1 MRQKPII
8 GAAERFYLNASLGRN
23 GWWRWGFGF
32 VGIILIWQGIGAIPW
47 LVACQYLRG
56 AQTLNFSCDGVTISG
71 DSLVPHFVLSFYPF
85 IIGIIGVW
93 LAVKLL
99 HRKDLTHVVTG
110 RASFDYNRTVYAILI
125 GLILY
130 SGWFLVGVAVFQ
142 DEIRF
147 QAPNFWEYLTF
158 FLFAIVLVPYQ
169 AGFEEVFFR
178 GYILQRFILLGRSK
192 WFLVSASAV
201 VFVLPHLL
209 NPEPWAYGPVPYIL
223 SLLLFGAFVTVI
235 TLLDGGIE
243 LAVGYHALNN
253 LFITLVSNT
262 EVSAVQTPSL
272 FVVPIGKYELVPGLL
287 MEVAIYALAV
297 LIFNLK
303 YGWFRWRN

>member
-1 MRQKPII
+1 M
-8 GAAERFYLNASLGRN
+8 
-23 GWWRWGFGF
+23 
-32 VGIILIWQGIGAIPW
+32 
-47 LVACQYLRG
+47 VACQYLRG
-56 AQTLNFSCDGVTISG
+56 AQTPNFSCDWVTISG
-71 DSLVPHFVLSFYPF
+71 DSLVPGFVLSSYPF

-110 RASFDYNRTVYAILI
+110 RASFDYNRTMYAILI

-130 SGWFLVGVAVFQ
+130 SGWFLVGAVVFQ

-147 QAPNFWEYLTF
+147 QGPNFWEYITF

-178 GYILQRFILLGRSK
+178 GYILQRFILFGWSK
-192 WFLVSASAV
+192 WVLVSASAV

-209 NPEPWAYGPVPYIL
+209 NPEPWAYGPAAYIL
-223 SLLLFGAFVTVI
+223 SLLLFGAFVTAI

-253 LFITLVSNT
+253 LFISLVSST
-262 EVSAVQTPSL
+262 EVSVLQTPSL
-272 FVVPIGKYELVPGLL
+272 FVLPIEKYELFPGILV
-287 MEVAIYALAV
+287 EVAIYGLAV

>member
-1 MRQKPII
+1 MEQRPIT
-8 GAAERFYLNASLGRN
+8 GAAERFYLNASLGLN

-32 VGIILIWQGIGAIPW
+32 VGIILIWQGIGSIPW
-47 LVACQYLRG
+47 FVACQYLRQ
-56 AQTLNFSCDGVTISG
+56 AHTLNFSCDGVTISG

-99 HRKDLTHVVTG
+99 HRKDLTPVVTG
-110 RASFDYNRTVYAILI
+110 RASFDYNRTVYAIFI

-130 SGWFLVGVAVFQ
+130 SGLFLVGVVVFQ

-178 GYILQRFILLGRSK
+178 GYILQRFMLLGRSK

-272 FVVPIGKYELVPGLL
+272 FVVPIGKYELVPGIL

-303 YGWFRWRN
+303 YGWFRRRA

>member
-1 MRQKPII
+1 MLQSPPRPSWTRSGLGFKGAATSEVAEQMRQRPIT

-32 VGIILIWQGIGAIPW
+32 IGIILIWQGIGAIPW

-56 AQTLNFSCDGVTISG
+56 AQTLNFSCDGVMISG
-71 DSLVPHFVLSFYPF
+71 DSLVPDFVLSFYPF

-99 HRKDLTHVVTG
+99 HRKDLTPVVTG
-110 RASFDYNRTVYAILI
+110 RASFDYNRTVCAIFI
-125 GLILY
+125 GLILH

-142 DEIRF
+142 GEIRF

-178 GYILQRFILLGRSK
+178 GYIF
-192 WFLVSASAV
+192 SASSCWGGASG
-201 VFVLPHLL
+201 F
-209 NPEPWAYGPVPYIL
+209 WFRRRQWSL
-223 SLLLFGAFVTVI
+223 SCPTC
-235 TLLDGGIE
+235 
-243 LAVGYHALNN
+243 
-253 LFITLVSNT
+253 S
-262 EVSAVQTPSL
+262 TPS
-272 FVVPIGKYELVPGLL
+272 PGPMARCPTSCPCCSSARLSP
-287 MEVAIYALAV
+287 
-297 LIFNLK
+297 
-303 YGWFRWRN
+303 

>member
-32 VGIILIWQGIGAIPW
+32 VGIILIWQGIGSIPW

-56 AQTLNFSCDGVTISG
+56 SQTLNFSCDGVMISG

-272 FVVPIGKYELVPGLL
+272 FVVPIGKYELFPGLL
-287 MEVAIYALAV
+287 MEVAIYVLAV

-303 YGWFRWRN
+303 YGWFWRRA

>member
-1 MRQKPII
+1 M
-8 GAAERFYLNASLGRN
+8 
-23 GWWRWGFGF
+23 
-32 VGIILIWQGIGAIPW
+32 
-47 LVACQYLRG
+47 
-56 AQTLNFSCDGVTISG
+56 TISG
-71 DSLVPHFVLSFYPF
+71 DSLVPGFVLSFYPF

-99 HRKDLTHVVTG
+99 HRKDLTPVVTG
-110 RASFDYNRTVYAILI
+110 RAGFDYNRTVYAIFI
-125 GLILY
+125 GLILH
-130 SGWFLVGVAVFQ
+130 SGWFLVSVVVFQ
-142 DEIRF
+142 GEIRF

-192 WFLVSASAV
+192 WVLVSASAV

-235 TLLDGGIE
+235 TLLGGGIE
-243 LAVGYHALNN
+243 LGVGYHALNN
-253 LFITLVSNT
+253 LFIALVSNT
-262 EVSAVQTPSL
+262 EVSAMQTPSL
-272 FVVPIGKYELVPGLL
+272 FVVPIEKYELFPGILI
-287 MEVAIYALAV
+287 EVAIYALAV

-303 YGWFRWRN
+303 YRWFRWRNQSRAGGCRIPRAGLGYLGSRPPLCP

>member
-1 MRQKPII
+1 M
-8 GAAERFYLNASLGRN
+8 
-23 GWWRWGFGF
+23 
-32 VGIILIWQGIGAIPW
+32 
-47 LVACQYLRG
+47 
-56 AQTLNFSCDGVTISG
+56 
-71 DSLVPHFVLSFYPF
+71 
-85 IIGIIGVW
+85 
-93 LAVKLL
+93 
-99 HRKDLTHVVTG
+99 
-110 RASFDYNRTVYAILI
+110 
-125 GLILY
+125 
-130 SGWFLVGVAVFQ
+130 
-142 DEIRF
+142 
-147 QAPNFWEYLTF
+147 
-158 FLFAIVLVPYQ
+158 PYQ

-223 SLLLFGAFVTVI
+223 SLLLFGAFVTLI

-243 LAVGYHALNN
+243 LAVGYHAMNN
-253 LFITLVSNT
+253 LFIALVSTT

-272 FVVPIGKYELVPGLL
+272 FVVPIEKHELFEGILL
-287 MEVAIYALAV
+287 EVVIYVLAV

>member
-1 MRQKPII
+1 MRQQPIT
-8 GAAERFYLNASLGRN
+8 GAAGRFYLNASLGRN

-47 LVACQYLRG
+47 LVACQYLRRSQ
-56 AQTLNFSCDGVTISG
+56 ALNFSCDGVMISG
-71 DSLVPHFVLSFYPF
+71 DSLVPDFMLSFYPF
-85 IIGIIGVW
+85 VIGIIGVW

-99 HRKDLTHVVTG
+99 HRKDLTPVVTG
-110 RASFDYNRTVYAILI
+110 RASFDYNQTVCAIFI
-125 GLILY
+125 GLILH

-142 DEIRF
+142 GEIRF

-209 NPEPWAYGPVPYIL
+209 NPEPWAYGPVPYIM

-253 LFITLVSNT
+253 T
-262 EVSAVQTPSL
+262 EVSAVQSPAM
-272 FVVPIGKYELVPGLL
+272 FVVPVEGYELFEGIL
-287 MEVAIYALAV
+287 MEVAIYGLAV

-303 YGWFRWRN
+303 YGWFRWRA